1 MWLKAISRYAVPQ
14 QLPLRLILVVPF
26 VLQIFVAV
34 GLTGYL
40 SIRNGQKSIN
50 NVVSQLRS
58 ETSNR
63 INQQILFYLEKPYI
77 VNQTIAAGISTGQI
91 DIKDVKAL
99 EHFSWRLVNQN
110 IIDFLQTGTPQGK
123 SVLVERLEEG
133 FIIARTGDTDLP
145 NRQSYRLDN
154 GGNGLHCWK
163 LKSLTRELG
172 LGIGRQWKQVSQAG
186 VKHMSGLQDG

>member
-1 MWLKAISRYAVPQ
+1 MLLKALSRYTVPQ
-14 QLPLRLILVVPF
+14 QMPLRLILVVPF

-77 VNQTIAAGISTGQI
+77 INQTIAAGISTGQI

-110 IIDFLQTGTPQGK
+110 IVDFLQTGTP
-123 SVLVERLEEG
+123 
-133 FIIARTGDTDLP
+133 
-145 NRQSYRLDN
+145 
-154 GGNGLHCWK
+154 
-163 LKSLTRELG
+163 
-172 LGIGRQWKQVSQAG
+172 
-186 VKHMSGLQDG
+186 